1 MVELIITEH
10 ILCQRGAKAGADGAD
25 RRLVGR
31 VKLDYLLRSAAARFP
46 HPPRAHERCAECRP
60 PRRGPP

>member
-25 RRLVGR
+25 RAQIVG
-31 VKLDYLLRSAAARFP
+31 
-46 HPPRAHERCAECRP
+46 
-60 PRRGPP
+60 